1 LGDIDNQKFQQIV
14 ATAKT
19 LFYKFG
25 IRRVTIEEICR
36 EANVS
41 KMTFYKHFSNK
52 VELVKFLIKKM
63 TNESMAAYRKI
74 MDQPISFSEKVKQSV
89 QLKMEGTENLSQ
101 EFFLDIHRDANPEIL
116 QLFDEIAQKNIN
128 EIINDYVEAQKKGE
142 IRSDIKPEFIHFF
155 LNHMFTLA
163 EDENLSRLYE
173 SPQAIIMELTNFFF
187 YGILPREEDEKRSKN
202 VKTIK
207 PRRNKNGNERV

>member
-1 LGDIDNQKFQQIV
+1 MSDIENPKHQQIV

-52 VELVKFLIKKM
+52 VELVKFLIKKIYDDA
-63 TNESMAAYRKI
+63 MADYRKI
-74 MDQPISFSEKVKQSV
+74 MDRPIPFSEKVKQTI
-89 QLKMEGTENLSQ
+89 QLKLEGTENLSQ
-101 EFFLDIHRDANPEIL
+101 EFILDIQRDADPEIL
-116 QLFDEIAQKNIN
+116 ELFNEIVQKNID
-128 EIINDYVEAQKKGE
+128 EIINDFIEAQKNGE

-163 EDENLSRLYE
+163 EDEKLARLYE
-173 SPQAIIMELTNFFF
+173 SPQALIMELTNFFF
-187 YGILPREEDEKRSKN
+187 YGILPRNEGEKDEN
-202 VKTIK
+202 V
-207 PRRNKNGNERV
+207 